1 MSASQRVSRGFHW
14 LGLLLATIPLLLRG
28 YISVMAIPD
37 WIRENLN
44 LRRELAGEV
53 AKAERTRVPVGM
65 AYRLGWVLYWACLGL
80 AVFWLAV
87 WVGRFFTDLAPLPSF
102 LHVLLFLLPAVA
114 LYGLSHALGY
124 VLSAGE

>member
-1 MSASQRVSRGFHW
+1 MGTPQSVSRGFHR
-14 LGLLLATIPLLLRG
+14 LGLLLATIPLLIRG

-37 WIRENLN
+37 WIRENVQ

-87 WVGRFFTDLAPLPSF
+87 WVGRFFTGFGPLPLLF
-102 LHVLLFLLPAVA
+102 HVSLFLLPTVV
-114 LYGLSHALGY
+114 LYGLGHALGY
-124 VLSAGE
+124 VLSGE